1 VAPSRQE
8 CGSLIRPVTVKAE
21 LHGADAMTSKKDRA
35 HSKLPA
41 TELDALIEEA
51 IVDAYDT
58 SEQATSFYTMLENDL
73 ALPFKTE
80 VLGMEVTVERVDL
93 TDDEDIVAICR
104 RGNARQR
111 IRIVDVPLPDP
122 PPKGWKWIEAYRR
135 WARGAR

>member
-1 VAPSRQE
+1 
-8 CGSLIRPVTVKAE
+8 
-21 LHGADAMTSKKDRA
+21 MTSKKDRA

-80 VLGMEVTVERVDL
+80 VLGMEVTVDRVDL

-122 PPKGWKWIEAYRR
+122 PPKGWKRIEAYRR